1 MGVGKIFSRTDTI
14 GGLEIGDDALRFALL
29 KKGRLGLETEILVE
43 EKLDNQKKLP
53 KSEELAK
60 KLSLFAKKNHIKY
73 IIASIPTNN
82 IFVKLY
88 NFPANISKEKINE
101 SMELNVE
108 LQLPQKKS
116 DIYCDWMEIE
126 KNEISQKVLLS
137 YIKKDYAEN
146 LINIL
151 KKSGLKLVALESH
164 ALSLSRII
172 KQAKDEALLILKK
185 DEDNISFS
193 VIINNN
199 LIFSQSIPQEKI
211 NGNLKGEISRV
222 INYHGWFGINIKQ
235 LALLGDFSPQEIK
248 KMPLKPV
255 TLEKIDNQKN
265 EKINPKFLIVL
276 GAAKRG
282 LIPRKD
288 DVIISL
294 MEIGTEKAY
303 AHEKANLNANF
314 LIGTSAVLATFFVLI
329 FFATWSFMSI
339 MQNNYNKRI
348 SSLSLLPGS
357 ENGILLKEKADN
369 FNSLISQASA
379 MNGQEIVW
387 SKVIEEIRSKTNDNV
402 KINTLSLPDATGL
415 LTISGTA
422 KDRDSIN
429 NFKKSFEDSDLFGD
443 VNIPLNNLGK
453 KEDIPFSIT
462 FKIKN
467 SELIHKQ

>member
-1 MGVGKIFSRTDTI
+1 MGLGKIFSRADTI
-14 GGLEIGDDALRFALL
+14 GGLEISDDALRFSSL

-43 EKLDNQKKLP
+43 EKLNGQEQSFKSSEFVAKLI
-53 KSEELAK
+53 KFSR
-60 KLSLFAKKNHIKY
+60 KNHIKY

-101 SMELNVE
+101 SMELNIE

-126 KNEISQKVLLS
+126 KNDISQKILLS

-146 LINIL
+146 LVNIF
-151 KKSGLKLVALESH
+151 KKAGLKLVALEGHS
-164 ALSLSRII
+164 LSLSRII
-172 KQAKDEALLILKK
+172 KQTKDEALLLLEKGGS
-185 DEDNISFS
+185 DISFS
-193 VIINNN
+193 VIMNNN
-199 LIFSQSIPQEKI
+199 LLFSQSVPREKI
-211 NGNLKGEISRV
+211 GDNLKGETDRV

-235 LALLGDFSPQEIK
+235 LALLGDFSASEIK
-248 KMPLKPV
+248 KMALKPI
-255 TLEKIDNQKN
+255 TLEKIDSQKN
-265 EKINPKFLIVL
+265 EKINPKFFTVL

-303 AHEKANLNANF
+303 AQEKANLNANF
-314 LIGTSAVLATFFVLI
+314 FIGTSAVLAAFFVLI

-369 FNSLISQASA
+369 FNNLISEASA
-379 MNGQEIVW
+379 MGGQEVVW
-387 SKVIEEIRSKTNDNV
+387 SKVLEEIKSKTNDNV

-429 NFKKSFEDSDLFGD
+429 NFKKSFEDSNLFTD
-443 VNIPLNNLGK
+443 INIPLNNLGK
-453 KEDIPFSIT
+453 KEDIPFSLT